1 MNPEN
6 PYHDEVGIGG
16 TINHVTGEYM
26 HLIQQEYLV
35 KSEEFYN
42 EINHRL
48 IKIFSNI
55 LIPSISDY
63 KRRLEQVKII
73 FFNFLL

>member
-1 MNPEN
+1 
-6 PYHDEVGIGG
+6 
-16 TINHVTGEYM
+16 M
-26 HLIQQEYLV
+26 HLIQQEFLV

-63 KRRLEQVKII
+63 KRRLEQVRIIHFNII
-73 FFNFLL
+73 FNIRYKHIFILFFNYN